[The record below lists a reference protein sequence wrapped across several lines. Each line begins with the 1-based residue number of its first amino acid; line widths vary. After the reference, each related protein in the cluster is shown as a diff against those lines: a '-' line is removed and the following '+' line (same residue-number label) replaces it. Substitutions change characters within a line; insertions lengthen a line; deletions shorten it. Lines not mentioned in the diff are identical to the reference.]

1 MFTGSIV
8 ALITPMD
15 EKGKVDYKSLEKLV
29 DYHVASGTKAIVSM
43 GTTGE
48 CATLKRD
55 EHVDVV
61 LKTVE
66 RAGGRIP
73 VIAGTGSNV
82 TEDAI
87 SLTQRFQNKGVAGCL
102 TITPYYNCPTQEGLY
117 QHFKKIA
124 ESTDLPQILYNV
136 PSRTGCDLSP
146 QTVARLAEIKNI
158 VALKEATGDLTR
170 VSQIQALVDEQFI
183 LLSGDDRSGLDFMQ
197 LGGKGI
203 VSVTA
208 NIAAREMADLCK
220 YATQGDFAAARGLN
234 QRLGSLHQY
243 LFVESNPTPV
253 KWACQR
259 LGLIAADT
267 LRPPL
272 MSLTDVNQRVVEE
285 ALQSA
290 GPLEIYSLSRD
301 AALVF
306 NS

>member
-8 ALITPMD
+8 ALITPMR
-15 EKGKVDYKSLEKLV
+15 ENGQIDYKSLEKLV
-29 DYHVASGTKAIVSM
+29 SYHIASGTKAIISM

-48 CATLKRD
+48 CATLKHD
-55 EHVDVV
+55 EHINVV
-61 LKTVE
+61 LKTIE
-66 RAGGRIP
+66 LAGGRIP

-87 SLTQRFQNKGVAGCL
+87 SLTKQFKNKDVAGCL

-136 PSRTGCDLSP
+136 PSRTGCDLLP

-170 VSQIQALVDEQFI
+170 VSQIQALVSEQFI
-183 LLSGDDRSGLDFMQ
+183 LLSGNDRSGLDFMQ

-220 YATQGDFAAARGLN
+220 YAIQGNFTSARNLN
-234 QRLGSLHQY
+234 QRLGLLHQY
-243 LFVESNPTPV
+243 LFIESNPIPV
-253 KWACQR
+253 KWVCQH
-259 LGLIAADT
+259 LGLIATDT
-267 LRPPL
+267 LRLPL
-272 MSLTDVNQRVVEE
+272 TSLNNVNQQIVEK

-290 GPLEIYSLSRD
+290 GPLEIYSLSRNT
-301 AALVF
+301 ALVF